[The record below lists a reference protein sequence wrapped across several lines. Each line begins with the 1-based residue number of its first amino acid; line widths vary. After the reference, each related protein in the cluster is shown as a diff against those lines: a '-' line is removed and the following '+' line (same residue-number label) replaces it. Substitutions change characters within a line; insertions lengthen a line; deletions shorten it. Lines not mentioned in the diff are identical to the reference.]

1 MINDTEQGYVVIRCE
16 RCGMDGGQV
25 AYGWAILCDQCKS
38 LDDQEW
44 WEDGQRKE
52 R

>member
-44 WEDGQRKE
+44 WEDGERKE